1 MAAPRRSRNS
11 IQSRLTRTNLLV
23 NNLAAARRAGLTLS
37 SDLLK
42 LAVAIRRAP

>member
-1 MAAPRRSRNS
+1 M
-11 IQSRLTRTNLLV
+11 IQFVIEGKRVHFEVNLG
-23 NNLAAARRAGLTLS
+23 AARRAGLSLS